1 MQTKKMRW
9 DRHLTEGELEK
20 ARIELTNLLIEIDE
34 IKDEKKLV
42 VADYKDRIKPKA
54 ERLQLIKMGLK
65 SGTLEEHR
73 EVNLVPDHDSGIM
86 YYLDPE
92 SGEAL
97 HSRRLTPTERQ
108 LTIQ

>member
-1 MQTKKMRW
+1 MRW

-20 ARIELTNLLIEIDE
+20 ARIELTKLLIEIDE
-34 IKDEKKLV
+34 INDEKKLV
-42 VADYKDRIKPKA
+42 VASYTDQIKPKA
-54 ERLQLIKMGLK
+54 ERLQSIKMALR
-65 SGTLEEHR
+65 SGNLEEYR
-73 EVNLVPDHDSGIM
+73 EVNLVPDYDSGIM

-108 LTIQ
+108 LSIQ